1 MKTNNLWR
9 CDLKSPCV
17 KFCESKYNKNQ
28 CGIYVRDKMTKEL
41 TKQQFQE
48 LAFPIKGNGKDIE
61 EPKMQLLPVN
71 KGLINGNLYSIEVKA
86 FEDLVIL
93 ERINE

>member
-1 MKTNNLWR
+1 MAK
-9 CDLKSPCV
+9 
-17 KFCESKYNKNQ
+17 
-28 CGIYVRDKMTKEL
+28 IL

-71 KGLINGNLYSIEVKA
+71 KGLINGNVYSIKVEIY
-86 FEDLVIL
+86 EDLVIL
-93 ERINE
+93 TKI

>member
-1 MKTNNLWR
+1 
-9 CDLKSPCV
+9 
-17 KFCESKYNKNQ
+17 
-28 CGIYVRDKMTKEL
+28 MTKEL

-71 KGLINGNLYSIEVKA
+71 KGLINGNIYRIEIRE

-93 ERINE
+93 EKINDN

>member
-1 MKTNNLWR
+1 
-9 CDLKSPCV
+9 
-17 KFCESKYNKNQ
+17 
-28 CGIYVRDKMTKEL
+28 MTKTL

-48 LAFPIKGNGKDIE
+48 LAFPIKGNGKDID
-61 EPKMQLLPVN
+61 EPKMQLLPGD
-71 KGLINGNLYSIEVKA
+71 KGFINGNLYSIEVKP